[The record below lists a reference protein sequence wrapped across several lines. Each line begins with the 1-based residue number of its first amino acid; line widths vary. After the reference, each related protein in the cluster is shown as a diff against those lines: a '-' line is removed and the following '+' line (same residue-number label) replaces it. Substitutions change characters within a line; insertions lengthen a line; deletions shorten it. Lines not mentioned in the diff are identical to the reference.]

1 MGTIGGG
8 TLSDVD
14 IYEPPE
20 PFEVSLQEAIQMI
33 WVKLGQLEQGMRPAG
48 TPVQDSCPSE
58 PWDSTRPASPP
69 GARRR
74 PPGHLHPRDPHSGH
88 PFPGDTPR
96 DFMPGLDRA
105 EPLQLVT
112 GMRTP
117 CDPQF
122 NDASPNQLL
131 PASPP
136 AVSASPV
143 LPRPRP
149 HLPLLPP
156 GTAEFLPPRA
166 PAGRPRLPVRD
177 LPPRGL
183 PVPCRL
189 PRWGRGGRD
198 IATQAVCLPVSAAS
212 TGSRTGVQPL
222 LQVRERRWAQLA
234 MLPVQDVWVHEDE
247 AITLHCDVPFA
258 VPPELQVTW
267 MFAKD
272 VSSMHVQCAQTS
284 GGSGHGGI
292 AACVPGSSAAGCG
305 GHCLYMIWMCALQAA
320 SVRAHRAGTSEH
332 PHGG

>member
-1 MGTIGGG
+1 MNPGTPPAQLPHPGHADAP
-8 TLSDVD
+8 LD
-14 IYEPPE
+14 IYTPE
-20 PFEVSLQEAIQMI
+20 IPTL
-33 WVKLGQLEQGMRPAG
+33 G
-48 TPVQDSCPSE
+48 TPFLE
-58 PWDSTRPASPP
+58 TPP
-69 GARRR
+69 GTSCQ
-74 PPGHLHPRDPHSGH
+74 GWTG
-88 PFPGDTPR
+88 
-96 DFMPGLDRA
+96 A

-198 IATQAVCLPVSAAS
+198 IATQAVGLPVSAAS

-292 AACVPGSSAAGCG
+292 AACVLGSSAASCG
-305 GHCLYMIWMCALQAA
+305 GHCLYVIWMCALQAA

>member
-1 MGTIGGG
+1 MNPGTPPAQLPHPGH
-8 TLSDVD
+8 TDAPLD
-14 IYEPPE
+14 IYTPE
-20 PFEVSLQEAIQMI
+20 IPTL
-33 WVKLGQLEQGMRPAG
+33 G
-48 TPVQDSCPSE
+48 TPFLE
-58 PWDSTRPASPP
+58 TPP
-69 GARRR
+69 GTSCQ
-74 PPGHLHPRDPHSGH
+74 GWTG
-88 PFPGDTPR
+88 
-96 DFMPGLDRA
+96 A

-198 IATQAVCLPVSAAS
+198 IATQAVGLPVSAAS

-284 GGSGHGGI
+284 GGPGHGGI
-292 AACVPGSSAAGCG
+292 AACVLGSSAASCG

>member
-1 MGTIGGG
+1 MNPGTPPAQLPHPGHADAP
-8 TLSDVD
+8 LD
-14 IYEPPE
+14 IYTPE
-20 PFEVSLQEAIQMI
+20 IPTL
-33 WVKLGQLEQGMRPAG
+33 G
-48 TPVQDSCPSE
+48 TPFLE
-58 PWDSTRPASPP
+58 TPP
-69 GARRR
+69 GTSCQ
-74 PPGHLHPRDPHSGH
+74 GWTG
-88 PFPGDTPR
+88 
-96 DFMPGLDRA
+96 A

>member
-1 MGTIGGG
+1 MNPGTPPAQLPHPGH
-8 TLSDVD
+8 TDAPLD
-14 IYEPPE
+14 IYTPE
-20 PFEVSLQEAIQMI
+20 IPTL
-33 WVKLGQLEQGMRPAG
+33 G
-48 TPVQDSCPSE
+48 TPFLE
-58 PWDSTRPASPP
+58 TPP
-69 GARRR
+69 GTSCQ
-74 PPGHLHPRDPHSGH
+74 GWTG
-88 PFPGDTPR
+88 
-96 DFMPGLDRA
+96 A

-198 IATQAVCLPVSAAS
+198 IATQAVGLPVSAAS

-284 GGSGHGGI
+284 GGPGHGGI
-292 AACVPGSSAAGCG
+292 AACVLGSSAASCG
-305 GHCLYMIWMCALQAA
+305 GHCLYVIWMCALQAA

>member
-1 MGTIGGG
+1 MNPGTPPAQLPHPGH
-8 TLSDVD
+8 TDAPLD
-14 IYEPPE
+14 IYTPE
-20 PFEVSLQEAIQMI
+20 IPTL
-33 WVKLGQLEQGMRPAG
+33 G
-48 TPVQDSCPSE
+48 TPFLE
-58 PWDSTRPASPP
+58 TPP
-69 GARRR
+69 GTSCQ
-74 PPGHLHPRDPHSGH
+74 GWTG
-88 PFPGDTPR
+88 
-96 DFMPGLDRA
+96 A

-156 GTAEFLPPRA
+156 DTAEFLPPRA

-222 LQVRERRWAQLA
+222 LQVRERGWAQLA

>member
-1 MGTIGGG
+1 MNPGTPPAQLPHPGH
-8 TLSDVD
+8 TDAPLD
-14 IYEPPE
+14 IYTPE
-20 PFEVSLQEAIQMI
+20 IPTL
-33 WVKLGQLEQGMRPAG
+33 G
-48 TPVQDSCPSE
+48 TPFLE
-58 PWDSTRPASPP
+58 TPP
-69 GARRR
+69 GTSCQ
-74 PPGHLHPRDPHSGH
+74 GWTG
-88 PFPGDTPR
+88 
-96 DFMPGLDRA
+96 A

-156 GTAEFLPPRA
+156 DTAEFLPPRA

-292 AACVPGSSAAGCG
+292 AACVLGSSAASCG

>member
-1 MGTIGGG
+1 M
-8 TLSDVD
+8 
-14 IYEPPE
+14 
-20 PFEVSLQEAIQMI
+20 
-33 WVKLGQLEQGMRPAG
+33 
-48 TPVQDSCPSE
+48 
-58 PWDSTRPASPP
+58 
-69 GARRR
+69 
-74 PPGHLHPRDPHSGH
+74 
-88 PFPGDTPR
+88 
-96 DFMPGLDRA
+96 
-105 EPLQLVT
+105 
-112 GMRTP
+112 
-117 CDPQF
+117 
-122 NDASPNQLL
+122 
-131 PASPP
+131 
-136 AVSASPV
+136 SASPV

-292 AACVPGSSAAGCG
+292 AACVLGSSAAGCG

>member
-1 MGTIGGG
+1 MNPGTPPAPLPHPGH
-8 TLSDVD
+8 TDAPLD
-14 IYEPPE
+14 IYTPE
-20 PFEVSLQEAIQMI
+20 IPTL
-33 WVKLGQLEQGMRPAG
+33 G
-48 TPVQDSCPSE
+48 TPFLE
-58 PWDSTRPASPP
+58 TPP
-69 GARRR
+69 GTSCQ
-74 PPGHLHPRDPHSGH
+74 GWTG
-88 PFPGDTPR
+88 
-96 DFMPGLDRA
+96 A

-292 AACVPGSSAAGCG
+292 AACVLGSSAASCG

>member
-1 MGTIGGG
+1 MNPGTPPAQLPHPGHADAP
-8 TLSDVD
+8 LD
-14 IYEPPE
+14 IYTPE
-20 PFEVSLQEAIQMI
+20 IPTL
-33 WVKLGQLEQGMRPAG
+33 G
-48 TPVQDSCPSE
+48 TPFLE
-58 PWDSTRPASPP
+58 TPP
-69 GARRR
+69 GTSCQ
-74 PPGHLHPRDPHSGH
+74 GWTG
-88 PFPGDTPR
+88 
-96 DFMPGLDRA
+96 A

-156 GTAEFLPPRA
+156 DTAEFLPPRA

-198 IATQAVCLPVSAAS
+198 IATQAVGLPVSAAS

-292 AACVPGSSAAGCG
+292 AACVLGSSAASCG

>member
-1 MGTIGGG
+1 MNPGTPPAQLPHPGH
-8 TLSDVD
+8 TDAPLD
-14 IYEPPE
+14 IYTPE
-20 PFEVSLQEAIQMI
+20 IPTL
-33 WVKLGQLEQGMRPAG
+33 G
-48 TPVQDSCPSE
+48 TPFLE
-58 PWDSTRPASPP
+58 TPP
-69 GARRR
+69 GTSCQ
-74 PPGHLHPRDPHSGH
+74 GWTG
-88 PFPGDTPR
+88 
-96 DFMPGLDRA
+96 A

-156 GTAEFLPPRA
+156 DTAEFLPPRA

-292 AACVPGSSAAGCG
+292 AACVLGSSAAGCG

>member
-1 MGTIGGG
+1 
-8 TLSDVD
+8 
-14 IYEPPE
+14 
-20 PFEVSLQEAIQMI
+20 
-33 WVKLGQLEQGMRPAG
+33 
-48 TPVQDSCPSE
+48 
-58 PWDSTRPASPP
+58 
-69 GARRR
+69 
-74 PPGHLHPRDPHSGH
+74 
-88 PFPGDTPR
+88 
-96 DFMPGLDRA
+96 
-105 EPLQLVT
+105 
-112 GMRTP
+112 MRTP

-222 LQVRERRWAQLA
+222 LQVRERGWAQLA

>member
-1 MGTIGGG
+1 MNPGTPPAQLPHPGH
-8 TLSDVD
+8 TDAPLD
-14 IYEPPE
+14 IYTPE
-20 PFEVSLQEAIQMI
+20 IPTL
-33 WVKLGQLEQGMRPAG
+33 G
-48 TPVQDSCPSE
+48 TPFLE
-58 PWDSTRPASPP
+58 TPP
-69 GARRR
+69 GTSCQ
-74 PPGHLHPRDPHSGH
+74 GWTG
-88 PFPGDTPR
+88 
-96 DFMPGLDRA
+96 A

-189 PRWGRGGRD
+189 PRWGRGARD

-292 AACVPGSSAAGCG
+292 AACVLGSSAASCG